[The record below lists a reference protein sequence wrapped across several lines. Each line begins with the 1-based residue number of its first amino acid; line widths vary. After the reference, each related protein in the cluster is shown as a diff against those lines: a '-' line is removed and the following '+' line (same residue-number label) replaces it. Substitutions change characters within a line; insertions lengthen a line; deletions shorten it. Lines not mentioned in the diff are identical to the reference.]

1 MGRLLDALLAESE
14 RRCDAAT
21 LATTGKSLSYR
32 EEKVADV
39 AESQRSPVEV
49 HQSPQMALETSLDL
63 DAAPHPLL
71 VALRTEGLP
80 NEWLSSDPDTLAD
93 TSELSTDALR
103 TYVRAR
109 ADSLLRESGRCI
121 ADETTPA
128 RCQFCGPVW
137 IPSEIAVMAPKI
149 AGWPRVLGCPWCHV
163 RNRDAIPRPLQPSL
177 DWLGEGEI

>member
-39 AESQRSPVEV
+39 AESQRSPVDKLRCI
-49 HQSPQMALETSLDL
+49 PMALDTSLDI
-63 DAAPHPLL
+63 APASHPLPF
-71 VALRTEGLP
+71 ALRAESSPDEWASLDPETLP
-80 NEWLSSDPDTLAD
+80 D
-93 TSELSTDALR
+93 TSEVSTDALR
-103 TYVRAR
+103 TCVRAR

-128 RCQFCGPVW
+128 RCQVCGPVW
-137 IPSEIAVMAPKI
+137 VPFEIAVMAPMVG
-149 AGWPRVLGCPWCHV
+149 GWPRLMGCP
-163 RNRDAIPRPLQPSL
+163 
-177 DWLGEGEI
+177 